1 MIDYITTRIDKISDL
16 FGVFVSWMMICLVI
30 NVAVVVLLRYF
41 FSIGF
46 IWMQELYIWFHSLA
60 FLLGAGYTLLHNGHV
75 RIDVIYRNLSE
86 RSCAIINCLGTL
98 VLALPVLHLIYTK
111 SLPMILRSWSV
122 WEGSV
127 EAGGL
132 PGVYM
137 FKTLIAVFAAVFALQ
152 FTSLFLK
159 NLKIIISK

>member
-1 MIDYITTRIDKISDL
+1 
-16 FGVFVSWMMICLVI
+16 
-30 NVAVVVLLRYF
+30 
-41 FSIGF
+41 
-46 IWMQELYIWFHSLA
+46 MQELYIWFHSAA

-86 RSCAIINCLGTL
+86 RSRAIINCLGTL
-98 VLALPVLHLIYTK
+98 GLALPVLHLIYTK
-111 SLPMILRSWSV
+111 SLPMITRSWSV

-132 PGVYM
+132 PGVYL
-137 FKTLIAVFAAVFALQ
+137 FKTLIAVFAVAFALQ
-152 FTSLFLK
+152 FISLFLK

>member
-1 MIDYITTRIDKISDL
+1 VIDYITTRIDKISDL

>member
-1 MIDYITTRIDKISDL
+1 MIDYITNRIDRISDL
-16 FGVFVSWMMICLVI
+16 FGLLVGWMMICLVI
-30 NVAVVVLLRYF
+30 NVAVVVLLRYL

-46 IWMQELYIWFHSLA
+46 IWMQELYIWFHSAA

-86 RSCAIINCLGTL
+86 RSRAIINCLGTL
-98 VLALPVLHLIYTK
+98 SLALPVLHLIYTK
-111 SLPMILRSWSV
+111 SLPMITRSWSV

-132 PGVYM
+132 PGVYL
-137 FKTLIAVFAAVFALQ
+137 FKTLIAVFAVAFALQ
-152 FTSLFLK
+152 FISLFLK

>member
-46 IWMQELYIWFHSLA
+46 IWMQELYIWFHSTA

>member
-1 MIDYITTRIDKISDL
+1 MGSEMCIRDR
-16 FGVFVSWMMICLVI
+16 
-30 NVAVVVLLRYF
+30 
-41 FSIGF
+41 
-46 IWMQELYIWFHSLA
+46 YIWFHSTA

-122 WEGSV
+122 WEGAV

-137 FKTLIAVFAAVFALQ
+137 FKTLIAVFAVVFALQ